1 MIQKLADLPHKP
13 TLMFMLMPMLMFV
26 FVFVFVFVPVFMLSL
41 LVFFSAPRLTLHV
54 AMMPLHLHLGVH
66 VIIDMEPGPTVPEP
80 FPLRRGL
87 THHSSIGARVLVA
100 GGQDHVVTVRNL
112 TVIRGIDYRL

>member
-26 FVFVFVFVPVFMLSL
+26 FVPVFMLSL
-41 LVFFSAPRLTLHV
+41 LVFFSVPRLTLHV

-112 TVIRGIDYRL
+112 TVIRGMDYRL